1 MQLGFLSSKYNFLID
16 QWRKFSW
23 YMTNRWNTLSFHI
36 ILLIKIILLL
46 LNYGIILQ
54 LYDIKAQKQNTC
66 LADLVWLS
74 YVVTKESY
82 YLRKIQINW
91 M

>member
-16 QWRKFSW
+16 KWRKFSW

-46 LNYGIILQ
+46 LNYEIILQ
-54 LYDIKAQKQNTC
+54 LYVCKVENRNISRANVV
-66 LADLVWLS
+66 LPS
-74 YVVTKESY
+74 YVVTKES
-82 YLRKIQINW
+82 
-91 M
+91 